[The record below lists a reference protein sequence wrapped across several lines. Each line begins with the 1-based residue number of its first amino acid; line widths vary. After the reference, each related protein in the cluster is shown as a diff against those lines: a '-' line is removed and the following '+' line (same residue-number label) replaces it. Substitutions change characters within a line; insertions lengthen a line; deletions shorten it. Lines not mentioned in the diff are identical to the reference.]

1 MVVFWVITAFTGAFM
16 SYEIY
21 LASIDP
27 GTSEVDE
34 GDDTSDL
41 VTYSLATSSLVLL
54 SSNCNRCTSINK
66 PLAKN
71 PATAK
76 AAVSPTFQRVDISI
90 I

>member
-41 VTYSLATSSLVLL
+41 V
-54 SSNCNRCTSINK
+54 
-66 PLAKN
+66 
-71 PATAK
+71 
-76 AAVSPTFQRVDISI
+76 D
-90 I
+90 